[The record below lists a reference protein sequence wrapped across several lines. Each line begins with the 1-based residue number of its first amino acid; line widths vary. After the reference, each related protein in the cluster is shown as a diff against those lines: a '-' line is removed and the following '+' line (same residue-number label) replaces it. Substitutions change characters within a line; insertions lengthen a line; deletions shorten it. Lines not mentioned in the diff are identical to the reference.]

1 MKLQNL
7 FLNVEN
13 KIVVVQFANKILI
26 IDNEITI
33 KNFIYDKFE
42 NKTL

>member
-7 FLNVEN
+7 FLNAEN
-13 KIVVVQFANKILI
+13 KIVAAQFANEILA

-33 KNFIYDKFE
+33 KNFTHDE
-42 NKTL
+42 LEGKTS

>member
-13 KIVVVQFANKILI
+13 KIVAAQFANEVLI

-33 KNFIYDKFE
+33 ENFTHDELE

>member
-7 FLNVEN
+7 FLNIEN
-13 KIVVVQFANKILI
+13 KIVAIQFANEILI

-33 KNFIYDKFE
+33 KNFIHDEFE